1 MSLCSSIIDL
11 LRGKKVIALVFAIQ
25 QAGAQNHLSILEK
38 LAGADPAPF
47 VIVEGSGED
56 TKGRAQGVIISPK
69 GHVLSVGH
77 IAWIDADKSFTDKF
91 RISFRGTS
99 KDLPAKPSHIHK
111 AVFTDKEDA
120 NFFEHYFPAKLL
132 KQGESK
138 FIKKSDLA
146 VFQLPAGKPYP
157 KIDFFSKEKP
167 VLSSGDIL
175 HLCHFT
181 FPHKAGNPS
190 FLMNPVE
197 VIGVTKTSSGL
208 QYLAKGFY
216 RIGSSGGALL
226 KNGKLIGIQSAA
238 YTINTKENT
247 ELPHGLISFELVWG
261 DLIEKAIT
269 PSPKTQANP
278 SK

>member
-1 MSLCSSIIDL
+1 MSLCPFLNDL

-25 QAGAQNHLSILEK
+25 QAGAQNHLPTLEK

-47 VIVEGSGED
+47 VIVEGSGKN

-132 KQGESK
+132 KQGESR

-181 FPHKAGNPS
+181 FP
-190 FLMNPVE
+190 
-197 VIGVTKTSSGL
+197 TKP
-208 QYLAKGFY
+208 A
-216 RIGSSGGALL
+216 
-226 KNGKLIGIQSAA
+226 
-238 YTINTKENT
+238 
-247 ELPHGLISFELVWG
+247 
-261 DLIEKAIT
+261 T
-269 PSPKTQANP
+269 PPFS
-278 SK
+278 

>member
-1 MSLCSSIIDL
+1 MNLCLFSNDL

-25 QAGAQNHLSILEK
+25 QAGAQNHLPILEK
-38 LAGADPAPF
+38 LAEADPAPF
-47 VIVEGSGED
+47 VIVEGSGKD

-77 IAWIDADKSFTDKF
+77 IAWIDTDKSFTDKF

-99 KDLPAKPSHIHK
+99 KDLPAKPSHVHK

-132 KQGESK
+132 KQGESR
-138 FIKKSDLA
+138 FIGKSDLA

-167 VLSSGDIL
+167 VVSSGDIL

-190 FLMNPVE
+190 FLMNEVE
-197 VIGVTKTSSGL
+197 VVGVTKTSSGL
-208 QYLAKGFY
+208 QYLAKGF
-216 RIGSSGGALL
+216 
-226 KNGKLIGIQSAA
+226 
-238 YTINTKENT
+238 
-247 ELPHGLISFELVWG
+247 
-261 DLIEKAIT
+261 
-269 PSPKTQANP
+269 
-278 SK
+278 